1 MSTDINEHL
10 LDFLQGSVS
19 SFHAVEQVRSL
30 LMKRGYEE
38 ISEADAW
45 KLEPG
50 KGYLTVRNGSSII
63 AFRMPESGI
72 AGFMIGASHSDSP
85 TFKIKENPE
94 IAANGYVRLNVE
106 KYGGMLCAPWL
117 DRPLSVAG
125 RIVVHEGSRFFTK
138 LVNVDR
144 DLLVIPNL
152 AIHMNREVNDGKA
165 YNAQV
170 DMLPILGGE
179 EAKGTFLP
187 IIAEAAGIAPEEIAG
202 YDLYL
207 YARGRGTIWGAKQEY
222 LSAGR
227 LDDLQCGF
235 ADLQGFLQAGPSA
248 SMPMLAIFDNEEVG
262 SRTRQGADST
272 FLSDVL
278 QRIAAAAGMGEDRLR
293 AALASSFMV
302 SADNAHALHPA
313 FADKADPINR
323 PKMNQGIVLKF
334 NAAQKYT
341 TDAIS
346 AAVFRDLCA
355 QEQVPCQVFTNRS
368 DMAGGSTLGNLANAH
383 VSMCTVDIG
392 LAQLAMHSCYE
403 TAGTRDTEYLARVMK
418 RFFSASISAAENGS
432 FSLR

>member
-1 MSTDINEHL
+1 MSENINEQL

-19 SFHAVEQVRSL
+19 SFHAVDQVRSL
-30 LMKRGYEE
+30 LLKGGCRE
-38 ISEADAW
+38 ISEGDSW

-50 KGYLTVRNGSSII
+50 RSYFTIRNGSSII
-63 AFRMPESGI
+63 AFRMPESAA

-94 IAANGYVRLNVE
+94 ICANGYVRLNVE

-125 RIVVHEGSRFFTK
+125 RIVVHQGSRFFTK

-170 DMLPILGGE
+170 DMLPVLGGE

-187 IIAEAAGIAPEEIAG
+187 IIAEAAGVSPDEIAG
-202 YDLYL
+202 HDLYL
-207 YARGRGTIWGAKQEY
+207 YARGRGTIWGARQEF

-235 ADLQGFLQAGPSA
+235 ADLQGFLKAAPGA
-248 SMPMLAIFDNEEVG
+248 SIPVLAIFDNEEVG

-278 QRIAAAAGMGEDRLR
+278 QRIAAAAGMGEDALR

-313 FADKADPINR
+313 FADKADPVNR
-323 PKMNQGIVLKF
+323 PQMNRGIVLKF

-346 AAVFRDLCA
+346 AAVFRDLCR

-383 VSMCTVDIG
+383 VSMCTADIG

-403 TAGTRDTEYLARVMK
+403 TAGTADTEYLAQVMQ
-418 RFFSASISAAENGS
+418 RFFSSSLVLGRDGS
-432 FSLR
+432 FSLL